1 MTEQELSIAL
11 HDYLLDH
18 ETVELMQIV
27 IDAIHEKNEREKADG
42 NITGNLSDKNN
53 R

>member
-11 HDYLLDH
+11 HDYLLNH

-27 IDAIHEKNEREKADG
+27 IDAIHEKNEREKDDNTTRG
-42 NITGNLSDKNN
+42 LSDGSKG
-53 R
+53 

>member
-1 MTEQELSIAL
+1 MNKITLAIL
-11 HDYLLDH
+11 RLFLLKH

-42 NITGNLSDKNN
+42 NITRDLSDKDN